1 MEQKKE
7 GRTLSSYKGVE
18 VKTILDDNKNYLI
31 KMEGCRFEIKKG
43 LLEEIATLNDMKQ
56 IDKKILDYDL
66 KLARTLYLRRIDTLA
81 FAYTIRGAM
90 VTQLNDRLEVAKTI
104 INNCSPNTFA
114 INDYSPNTN

>member
-18 VKTILDDNKNYLI
+18 VKKILDDNKNYLI
-31 KMEGCRFEIKKG
+31 KIEDCRFEIKRG
-43 LLEEIATLNDMKQ
+43 LLEEIANSDNMKE
-56 IDKKILDYDL
+56 IDKKIIDYNPN
-66 KLARTLYLRRIDTLA
+66 LAKTLYLRRIDTIE
-81 FAYTIRGAM
+81 FAYTLRGAM
-90 VTQLNDRLEVAKTI
+90 IAQLNDRLEVAKII